1 MLAELLDTQEE
12 QSPLEMAQK
21 VALMY
26 RDKEEVIE
34 EIDLLVADT
43 LTMTTDERCVVRSR
57 GFVHVRLS
65 VLRPLAPVPCLPP
78 FVLGYMAEMHEFCSV
93 SGFSQAPKDS
103 NQQGQRNVPWISTKK
118 RPSGGGCLSS

>member
-34 EIDLLVADT
+34 DIDLLVADT
-43 LTMTTDERCVVRSR
+43 LTMTADERCDDTCARKRASELGCTPACR
-57 GFVHVRLS
+57 PASPSATFPSSLLPAPSPLIPLHFSLS
-65 VLRPLAPVPCLPP
+65 PP
-78 FVLGYMAEMHEFCSV
+78 PTCFCMCV
-93 SGFSQAPKDS
+93 
-103 NQQGQRNVPWISTKK
+103 
-118 RPSGGGCLSS
+118 CE

>member
-34 EIDLLVADT
+34 DIDLLVADT
-43 LTMTTDERCVVRSR
+43 LTMTADERC
-57 GFVHVRLS
+57 
-65 VLRPLAPVPCLPP
+65 
-78 FVLGYMAEMHEFCSV
+78 
-93 SGFSQAPKDS
+93 DS
-103 NQQGQRNVPWISTKK
+103 ACARERAS
-118 RPSGGGCLSS
+118 